1 MMFTG
6 LGSADQSSVCLG
18 ETDQYS
24 ISLSMKRVQRAFSF
38 RTANAS
44 TEDVSFAFASS
55 ILRTTVLLQFVDGD

>member
-1 MMFTG
+1 MSTG

-24 ISLSMKRVQRAFSF
+24 ISLSMKRVQRAFCF
-38 RTANAS
+38 NTANAL

-55 ILRTTVLLQFVDGD
+55 ILRMTVVLQFVDGD